1 MFSKLGIQLHTISTS
16 ILYMILI
23 YFFIKS
29 WMAMMDEQS
38 AFEET
43 IVENERKLPSFTL
56 CPIQNNQL
64 LLLQLL
70 SIISGSK

>member
-1 MFSKLGIQLHTISTS
+1 MFSKLAIQLHIISTF
-16 ILYMILI
+16 ILYTILI

-43 IVENERKLPSFTL
+43 IVENERKLPSFT
-56 CPIQNNQL
+56 
-64 LLLQLL
+64 
-70 SIISGSK
+70 